1 MNPAVLGVAGVVG
14 LLALMSGRK
23 NDAAEAETEP
33 EDVKSEVKRI
43 VQESKEIVQG
53 KRDSYSDNPAKK
65 VTAREAAER
74 TGKVIAKVKEA
85 GKVTDGAED
94 ALAIE
99 AARMAAQQDASREV
113 KKAPPPIIKPI
124 GKNTGTPDWATKKAA
139 IDKRP
144 PPIFVSQPVVNR
156 QPPPPAPVTP
166 SRPAGYDE
174 TKARN
179 AAVGLARHIKKA
191 NYNYERKALEAWQRT
206 AGIAPDG
213 VYGPAAANALRYYTA
228 EAPKKLFAKSRDG
241 TPYPN
246 TPYPPP
252 EWS

>member
-1 MNPAVLGVAGVVG
+1 MNPAIIGVAGVVG
-14 LLALMSGRK
+14 LLALLSGRK
-23 NDAAEAETEP
+23 GTEGDALSDPSDVAKEA
-33 EDVKSEVKRI
+33 KRI

-53 KRDSYSDNPAKK
+53 KRDSYSDNPGKK

-74 TGKVIAKVKEA
+74 TARVIDKVKDA
-85 GKVTDGAED
+85 AQVSKGAED
-94 ALAIE
+94 ALALE
-99 AARMAAQQDASREV
+99 AARMAAAQDASREV
-113 KKAPPPIIKPI
+113 S
-124 GKNTGTPDWATKKAA
+124 TK
-139 IDKRP
+139 
-144 PPIFVSQPVVNR
+144 
-156 QPPPPAPVTP
+156 PAPVRPVKPTIVDRPAPIFSSTVAPKPKPAPEPARAP
-166 SRPAGYDE
+166 SRPDGYDP
-174 TKARN
+174 TKAGN

-213 VYGPAAANALRYYTA
+213 VYGPAAANALRYFTT
-228 EAPKKLFAKSRDG
+228 EAPKKLFAKGRDG